1 MMLLDTLF
9 KIHSNIQLKFYSDAN
24 VISDSK
30 FYVNTNLSKFYVNRF
45 YHKIYNIYIYVF
57 QSISIIILL

>member
-9 KIHSNIQLKFYSDAN
+9 KIHSKIQLKFYSDAN
-24 VISDSK
+24 VISDFK

-45 YHKIYNIYIYVF
+45 YQKIYIYIYVF

>member
-9 KIHSNIQLKFYSDAN
+9 KIHSKIQLKFYSDAN
-24 VISDSK
+24 VISDFK

-45 YHKIYNIYIYVF
+45 YQKIYIYLYVF